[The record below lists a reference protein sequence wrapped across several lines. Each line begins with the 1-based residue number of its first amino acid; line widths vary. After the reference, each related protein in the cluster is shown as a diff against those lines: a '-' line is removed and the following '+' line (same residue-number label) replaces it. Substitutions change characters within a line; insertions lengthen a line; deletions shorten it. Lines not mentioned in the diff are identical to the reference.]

1 MFGVVPVQT
10 PATRDVALA
19 AMPTLS
25 RIRGC
30 LLGGALGD
38 SLGEPVEFTRSA
50 AEIARRFGT
59 TAPVKLGYAHG
70 PWITD
75 DTQMT
80 LFAADGIIRA
90 GEARWDDDG
99 VALTR
104 QVQAAFLRWL
114 STQHGGRS
122 QRIAASPT
130 GWLVT
135 ERGLHHRRAPGI
147 TCLSALEAQI
157 GANNLATVTSVLN
170 DSKGCGAVMR
180 AAPFGLAARTREQA
194 FRWARDTGAITHGH
208 ASGYLSAAHFAAVV
222 WGISRDEAYLTSVEH
237 ANVPL
242 RGERKHE
249 ETTEAVSKAMSLIAR
264 GLPSPSVIESLGGG
278 WVGEEALA
286 IALLCA
292 GTCEGGSPEAV
303 AEAMWRSVAHA
314 GDSDSTGSMVGNLLG
329 AMYGVDALPPRWL
342 DELELVGVIDRVAR
356 DLHSALEGHV
366 DESAYPIDPANHR
379 ASK

>member
-1 MFGVVPVQT
+1 MFVVMPVQT
-10 PATRDVALA
+10 SATHDGALA
-19 AMPTLS
+19 EAPALT
-25 RIRGC
+25 RVRGC

-38 SLGEPVEFTRSA
+38 SLGEPVEFTRTA
-50 AEIARRFGT
+50 TEIFRRFGT
-59 TAPVKLGYAHG
+59 TAPAKLGYAHG

-80 LFAADGIIRA
+80 LFAAEGIIRA
-90 GEARWDDDG
+90 GDARWDGDG

-104 QVQAAFLRWL
+104 EVQAAFLRWL
-114 STQHGGRS
+114 STQQGGDSERM
-122 QRIAASPT
+122 ASSPA

-135 ERGLHHRRAPGI
+135 EPGLHHPRAPGN
-147 TCLSALEAQI
+147 TCLSALQAQV
-157 GANNLATVTSVLN
+157 GAKRLATVTSVLN

-208 ASGYLSAAHFAAVV
+208 PSGYLSAAHFAAVV
-222 WGISRDEAYLTSVEH
+222 WGISRDEGFLTSVEH
-237 ANVPL
+237 ASALL
-242 RGERKHE
+242 RGERNHE
-249 ETTEAVSKAMSLIAR
+249 ETTEAVSKAMALIAD
-264 GLPSPSVIESLGGG
+264 GPPNPSVIESLGGA

-292 GTCEGGSPEAV
+292 GTCQSGSPETV
-303 AEAMWRSVAHA
+303 AEALWRSVAHA

-342 DELELVGVIDRVAR
+342 DDLELVGVIDRVAR
-356 DLHSALEGHV
+356 DLHAALEGRV
-366 DESAYPIDPANHR
+366 DDNAYPI
-379 ASK
+379 ST